1 MGAECPISETAAGGI
16 SSPSPNPGSMFTAA
30 IAAAASTTAPRR
42 DIASRAVPLPP
53 PQPQLESAGPHPDA
67 ALVARAQQGQ
77 LGAYEALYRAHAG
90 RVYALCLRLSGDRER
105 ARELTQDVFV
115 RAWER
120 LGGFAGASAFA
131 TWLHRLTVNL
141 VLERERSEGRRA
153 RRVRFAGDAPDDTA
167 LEASAPPPAMSL
179 EERIDFERA
188 VAALPAGLRTVYVLH
203 DIEGYKH
210 GEIARLTGVAEG
222 TTRAQLH
229 QARRKLMA
237 MLSR

>member
-1 MGAECPISETAAGGI
+1 
-16 SSPSPNPGSMFTAA
+16 MFTAA
-30 IAAAASTTAPRR
+30 IAAAAATTAPRR

-53 PQPQLESAGPHPDA
+53 PQLESAGPHPDA

-77 LGAYEALYRAHAG
+77 LGAYEALYHAHAG

-141 VLERERSEGRRA
+141 VLERERAEGRRA
-153 RRVRFAGDAPDDTA
+153 RRVRFAGDAADDTA
-167 LEASAPPPAMSL
+167 LEASAPPPAMSP

-203 DIEGYKH
+203 DIEGYRH

-229 QARRKLMA
+229 QARRKLME

>member
-1 MGAECPISETAAGGI
+1 M
-16 SSPSPNPGSMFTAA
+16 
-30 IAAAASTTAPRR
+30 
-42 DIASRAVPLPP
+42 PLPP
-53 PQPQLESAGPHPDA
+53 PQPQLESAGVHPDA

-153 RRVRFAGDAPDDTA
+153 RRVRFAGDTSDDTA
-167 LEASAPPPAMSL
+167 LDASAPPPAMSL

-188 VAALPAGLRTVYVLH
+188 VATLPAGLRTVYVLH

-229 QARRKLMA
+229 QARRKLME

>member
-1 MGAECPISETAAGGI
+1 MSLKLERDAA
-16 SSPSPNPGSMFTAA
+16 
-30 IAAAASTTAPRR
+30 
-42 DIASRAVPLPP
+42 
-53 PQPQLESAGPHPDA
+53 HPDG
-67 ALVARAQQGQ
+67 ALVDRAQRGQ
-77 LGAYEALYRAHAG
+77 VGAYEALYQAHAG
-90 RVYALCLRLSGDRER
+90 RVYALCLRLAGDRER

-120 LGGFAGASAFA
+120 LGSYAGASAFG
-131 TWLHRLTVNL
+131 TWLHRLAVNV
-141 VLERERSEGRRA
+141 VLERERAEGRRA
-153 RRVRFAGDAPDDTA
+153 RRVRFEGDTTDDRVVDG
-167 LEASAPPPAMSL
+167 SAPAPAMSH

-203 DIEGYKH
+203 DVEGYRH

-229 QARRKLMA
+229 QARRKLME